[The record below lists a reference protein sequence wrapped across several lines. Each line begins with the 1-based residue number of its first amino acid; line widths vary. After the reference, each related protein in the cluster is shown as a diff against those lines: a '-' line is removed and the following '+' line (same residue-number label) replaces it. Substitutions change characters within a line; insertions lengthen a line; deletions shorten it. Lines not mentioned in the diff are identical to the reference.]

1 MSLVTFNKLLCDMFG
16 KVLRENKFI
25 YLIGDFNVNILH
37 DVPGGLSTQEFKNI
51 FSTNYCF
58 PLINIPTRVT
68 MNSASLID
76 NMYSNFPAQGNVC
89 DSGVL
94 KTSISDHYAIFC
106 IANNAVVNKTCTQST
121 RRSFCDRNIA
131 NFNIALINT
140 SWDFIYNNAD
150 MQSLYTSFQRVID
163 RLINTH
169 FKMESFT
176 TNYKNRHPWLTGPLR
191 SQIKAKNRMYAEAI
205 ASGSAELMDKYK
217 KRKNEVLSLLKN
229 TEIMYFSDQM
239 EINKN
244 DLNKTWKILRVIL
257 GKDRNPSAKNP
268 TFKLDGKIISDRAA
282 IANGFNNY
290 FVSIGPKLASE
301 ISSNVNPISY
311 VKNINNSIVI
321 PNITC
326 HEVYQVIC
334 SLKNSSAGWDD
345 FPTFVLK
352 KCSDSLLQPLTHL
365 INCSLQSGI
374 FPDELKLARVVP
386 IFKAGDPAQV
396 SNYRPISVLTTFS
409 KIIENIVYNHLL
421 DFLSKNEALYEYQFG
436 FRPSHSTQQAI
447 ITLVDRITKS
457 LDNGNFAVAI
467 LLDLK
472 KAFDTVDHKILLKKL
487 YAYGI
492 RGIFLKWFES
502 YLSGR
507 TQYVVFDGVQ
517 SETHRVDCGVPQ
529 GSILGP
535 LLFILNMNDICNV
548 SKLMFTILY
557 ADDTCVL
564 LRGTDLSKLIKLIN
578 SELNLLSTWF
588 KSNKLSLNTGKT
600 FYMVFHRAR
609 LKPNTNNDIIMDG
622 NILTKVNSAKY
633 LGVIIDHKLN
643 WIEHIAYVK
652 NKISKG
658 IGIIY
663 KARSVLSKTSLV
675 SLYYSYVYPYLTYC
689 IEAWGCAMQTHLL
702 PLFLLQ
708 KKIIRLIT
716 FSPYLA
722 HTGPIFLN
730 LQLLPLEKIFFSRVG
745 LVMFKCS
752 NNMLPNV
759 ISNLYIKNN
768 EIHSH
773 FTRNSNL
780 LRIPKGTPNFTTI
793 SARVWN
799 EIVTKII
806 MDQHVSISK
815 FKTMLK
821 SYLLVSSFTLSY
833 TK

>member
-1 MSLVTFNKLLCDMFG
+1 M
-16 KVLRENKFI
+16 
-25 YLIGDFNVNILH
+25 
-37 DVPGGLSTQEFKNI
+37 
-51 FSTNYCF
+51 
-58 PLINIPTRVT
+58 
-68 MNSASLID
+68 
-76 NMYSNFPAQGNVC
+76 
-89 DSGVL
+89 
-94 KTSISDHYAIFC
+94 
-106 IANNAVVNKTCTQST
+106 
-121 RRSFCDRNIA
+121 
-131 NFNIALINT
+131 
-140 SWDFIYNNAD
+140 
-150 MQSLYTSFQRVID
+150 
-163 RLINTH
+163 
-169 FKMESFT
+169 
-176 TNYKNRHPWLTGPLR
+176 
-191 SQIKAKNRMYAEAI
+191 
-205 ASGSAELMDKYK
+205 
-217 KRKNEVLSLLKN
+217 
-229 TEIMYFSDQM
+229 
-239 EINKN
+239 
-244 DLNKTWKILRVIL
+244 
-257 GKDRNPSAKNP
+257 
-268 TFKLDGKIISDRAA
+268 
-282 IANGFNNY
+282 
-290 FVSIGPKLASE
+290 
-301 ISSNVNPISY
+301 
-311 VKNINNSIVI
+311 
-321 PNITC
+321 
-326 HEVYQVIC
+326 
-334 SLKNSSAGWDD
+334 
-345 FPTFVLK
+345 
-352 KCSDSLLQPLTHL
+352 
-365 INCSLQSGI
+365 
-374 FPDELKLARVVP
+374 
-386 IFKAGDPAQV
+386 
-396 SNYRPISVLTTFS
+396 
-409 KIIENIVYNHLL
+409 L

-457 LDNGNFAVAI
+457 LDNGNIAVAI

-557 ADDTCVL
+557 ADDMCVL

-609 LKPNTNNDIIMDG
+609 LKPKNNNDIIMDG

-633 LGVIIDHKLN
+633 LGIIIDHKLN
-643 WIEHIAYVK
+643 WIDHIAYVK

-689 IEAWGCAMQTHLL
+689 IEAWGCAMQTHLH

-821 SYLLVSSFTLSY
+821 SYLLVSSFTLTY

>member
-1 MSLVTFNKLLCDMFG
+1 MVFHRKQKHIKELNIVINGTKIDRVESFNFLGLTINETLSWAQHVDIVKK
-16 KVLRENKFI
+16 KVSKV
-25 YLIGDFNVNILH
+25 IGIFYRL
-37 DVPGGLSTQEFKNI
+37 KNI
-51 FSTNYCF
+51 FPMETMMILYKSLIASYLNYGLLLWGTESDKVLTLQKKAIHLISNSSYIFHTNPLFIQHKLLKIGDLFKLKLLKLYYKLSYNLLPSYF
-58 PLINIPTRVT
+58 DKYREIIEHEPARVLRINYIHPPLIRRVYAEC
-68 MNSASLID
+68 SPLLQLI
-76 NMYSNFPAQGNVC
+76 
-89 DSGVL
+89 
-94 KTSISDHYAIFC
+94 K
-106 IANNAVVNKTCTQST
+106 
-121 RRSFCDRNIA
+121 
-131 NFNIALINT
+131 LIN
-140 SWDFIYNNAD
+140 D
-150 MQSLYTSFQRVID
+150 
-163 RLINTH
+163 
-169 FKMESFT
+169 
-176 TNYKNRHPWLTGPLR
+176 LR
-191 SQIKAKNRMYAEAI
+191 N
-205 ASGSAELMDKYK
+205 
-217 KRKNEVLSLLKN
+217 
-229 TEIMYFSDQM
+229 
-239 EINKN
+239 
-244 DLNKTWKILRVIL
+244 
-257 GKDRNPSAKNP
+257 
-268 TFKLDGKIISDRAA
+268 
-282 IANGFNNY
+282 
-290 FVSIGPKLASE
+290 
-301 ISSNVNPISY
+301 
-311 VKNINNSIVI
+311 
-321 PNITC
+321 
-326 HEVYQVIC
+326 C
-334 SLKNSSAGWDD
+334 S
-345 FPTFVLK
+345 
-352 KCSDSLLQPLTHL
+352 PLTHL

-409 KIIENIVYNHLL
+409 KIIEKIVYNHLL

-768 EIHSH
+768 ETHSH

-799 EIVTKII
+799 EIVTKIL